1 MNFMKFRLFVILSLL
16 IPLGLFAQKNGSENR
31 KLADAKFN
39 LFHVKDYTFDEGD
52 FALFLS
58 SIKPNLSDKKQNNI
72 IANFDWTS
80 EYLIKKGI
88 EYKYVDSLKY
98 GKILDMVDKASNNF
112 YDIKRI
118 KMVLKFI
125 DSLSPEVLAKT
136 KFIQNV
142 SPFSDFF
149 DKSIVYILDD
159 IFEGLDASALIDIE
173 IQNQIDAVRASKKYV
188 YNQYKLGGD
197 YSGKKGLGESEI
209 DERVSFSSS
218 FDVKSTMKRFLDS
231 INVLDKT
238 LNGKLNTEKQ
248 ADWNQFKAYIDFLVK
263 NNVVYYSNYGVWEVS
278 DDIVNSLMDDL
289 YFIDKRMN
297 ENATNY
303 WMLYNS
309 GNFFDTTLNLER
321 IGISTRAVL
330 KEYYPMATV
339 NRIWIEFDTVFVKDD
354 RNDFESNDTANLIVW
369 QVNPDSMFMVQLLM
383 NDDYNVIADST
394 AAIEDSTA
402 VDYSSRKLL
411 NSRTFGVEPFAM
423 KFYNNFNEINE
434 VLKSEGF
441 KEMANLN
448 TVGLSFVFQQ
458 SDDDTRFRFSYGRT
472 LATDQNSEINETY
485 WGDNFMFSTESTILN
500 KRFATLS
507 LITNLSYMRNS
518 MTFYNGF
525 QMGDPLITNPQEI
538 YQVTKNSFL
547 YGLGLNGKIGFSKF
561 HLIGEVG
568 YLWDYGDGR
577 WKYNDNYINGKGRM
591 SNRGL
596 YFSVGLGV
604 NIYQKYK

>member
-1 MNFMKFRLFVILSLL
+1 MKFRLFVILSLL

>member
-1 MNFMKFRLFVILSLL
+1 
-16 IPLGLFAQKNGSENR
+16 
-31 KLADAKFN
+31 
-39 LFHVKDYTFDEGD
+39 
-52 FALFLS
+52 
-58 SIKPNLSDKKQNNI
+58 
-72 IANFDWTS
+72 
-80 EYLIKKGI
+80 
-88 EYKYVDSLKY
+88 
-98 GKILDMVDKASNNF
+98 
-112 YDIKRI
+112 
-118 KMVLKFI
+118 
-125 DSLSPEVLAKT
+125 
-136 KFIQNV
+136 
-142 SPFSDFF
+142 
-149 DKSIVYILDD
+149 
-159 IFEGLDASALIDIE
+159 
-173 IQNQIDAVRASKKYV
+173 
-188 YNQYKLGGD
+188 
-197 YSGKKGLGESEI
+197 
-209 DERVSFSSS
+209 
-218 FDVKSTMKRFLDS
+218 
-231 INVLDKT
+231 
-238 LNGKLNTEKQ
+238 
-248 ADWNQFKAYIDFLVK
+248 
-263 NNVVYYSNYGVWEVS
+263 
-278 DDIVNSLMDDL
+278 
-289 YFIDKRMN
+289 
-297 ENATNY
+297 
-303 WMLYNS
+303 MLYNS

-369 QVNPDSMFMVQLLM
+369 QVNPDSMLMVQLLM

-394 AAIEDSTA
+394 AAVEDSTA

-485 WGDNFMFSTESTILN
+485 WGDNFMFSTESAILN